1 MSLTLLIFSSD
12 KNLREFSAKRKSS
25 VFPEGSI
32 SSSIFSGF
40 EISVNSFDM
49 EKFQSKEKLESM
61 VLRRSKEATHIILMI
76 DQDQTHWASNITASA
91 MVIGIDPST
100 NKNNNNYQ
108 NYFYSKLSKA
118 IKTFNFLNTMF
129 SNLSD
134 SVLLSLPL
142 RNFSGS
148 DLESLKNQF
157 ECQDSISDIQSSF
170 DKEMKKLRSRV
181 RPRKKSRY
189 KDKYAVDDRERFF
202 VFGKE
207 EHSLPDTGGDHSSY
221 CEFNSHFRFGFKINQ
236 KRHYNVSEGEKDQ
249 TTISGN
255 FIDCHG
261 TIKYE
266 SGKTHLN
273 MFSNDFF

>member
-12 KNLREFSAKRKSS
+12 KKLREFSAKRKSS

-49 EKFQSKEKLESM
+49 EKFQSKGKLESM
-61 VLRRSKEATHIILMI
+61 VLKRSRGSTHIILMI
-76 DQDQTHWASNITASA
+76 DQDQVHWASNITTSA
-91 MVIGIDPST
+91 MVIGIDSST
-100 NKNNNNYQ
+100 SNDNYQ

-148 DLESLKNQF
+148 DLEAIKSQF
-157 ECQDSISDIQSSF
+157 ESQDSISDIQSSF
-170 DKEMKKLRSRV
+170 DREMKNLRARV
-181 RPRKKSRY
+181 RPRKKSNY

-207 EHSLPDTGGDHSSY
+207 EHSLPDTGGEHSPY

-261 TIKYE
+261 TVKYE